1 VVEAAVRLVAN
12 GSTIRVH
19 ADAGLEPMWGDHD
32 RLEQVF
38 VNLLEN
44 AVAHG
49 GSPHGIDVT
58 LRRGASRGT
67 VEAEVADQGP
77 GIPPALVGR
86 IFEPRVRGRADRA
99 GAGLGLPIA
108 KGIVEAHG
116 GSLEAVPAGRG
127 ARFVVTLPC
136 DPPTDSSDGRL
147 DASWSLVEAAR
158 GPDGA

>member
-1 VVEAAVRLVAN
+1 
-12 GSTIRVH
+12 
-19 ADAGLEPMWGDHD
+19 MWGDHD
-32 RLEQVF
+32 RLEQVL

-49 GSPHGIDVT
+49 GSPDGIDVI

-86 IFEPRVRGRADRA
+86 IFEPRVRGGADRA

-116 GSLEAVPAGRG
+116 GRLEAVPSARG
-127 ARFVVTLPC
+127 ARFVVTLPSE
-136 DPPTDSSDGRL
+136 PPTDSSDARL
-147 DASWSLVEAAR
+147 DASWSLVEATK
-158 GPDGA
+158 GA